1 MKVGYMVREQ
11 LNQWVSDLTRIQKHA
26 IITAVDI
33 AIIPFALW
41 LGFLLRL
48 GIVNPL
54 ENQEWHHLALVLFVS
69 IFLLGA
75 YRLYRIKLKTFD
87 LTSIRRIFF
96 YSGSLILAFGFI
108 SFILGFNVSRSITI
122 YFGATVFILSV
133 LIRIGVVALLRKI
146 ASDHK
151 AAKQVIIYGAGSAGA
166 QLALA
171 LRQAHEV
178 RPVCFVDDNVALHGL
193 IIAGLKVHS
202 PNVIEA
208 MVERGQVQRILIA
221 IPSLSTTKS
230 VALMQQFSH
239 LNCEMQIVPSYVDLI
254 AGNATVNNLKTV
266 TPDDLLGRSKVD
278 LDTPEIAKTYAG
290 RSILVTGAGGSI
302 GAELCHQLLNCN
314 PRRIVLLERS
324 EIALYKIDQLLSPIC
339 AAAGIDLKRR
349 LASVTDK
356 RAVEAAI
363 AEEEV
368 EIILHAAAYKH
379 VPLVEENEV
388 EGARNNVIG
397 TRIVAEAAAA
407 AKIERFILISTDKA
421 VRPTNIMGATKRL
434 AELIVQDIQRSH
446 PSTKMSMVRFGNV
459 LGSSGSVVPLFRKQ
473 IAMGGPVT
481 ITHSE
486 VTRYFMTI
494 PEAARL
500 VLLAGAYAEGSDLFV
515 LDMGAPVKIYDLA
528 LRMIELSGRTVRDK
542 DNPEGDIEI
551 VVSGLRP
558 GEKLYEELLI
568 DDRSLVS
575 TPHEKILRAKV
586 TGRKG
591 SDVQDMLASVEEAIE
606 MRSPT
611 KVREIVR
618 DYVDGYK
625 ST

>member
-1 MKVGYMVREQ
+1 MKVGYMAREQ
-11 LNQWVSDLTRIQKHA
+11 LNQWISDLTRIQKHV

-69 IFLLGA
+69 ICLLGA

-108 SFILGFNVSRSITI
+108 SFILDFNVSRSITI
-122 YFGATVFILSV
+122 YFGSTVFILSV
-133 LIRIGVVALLRKI
+133 LIRIGAVALLRKI
-146 ASDHK
+146 GSDHK

-221 IPSLSTTKS
+221 IPSLSMTKS

-290 RSILVTGAGGSI
+290 RSVLVTGAGGSI

-339 AAAGIDLKRR
+339 ATAGIELKRR

-368 EIILHAAAYKH
+368 EIVLHAAAYKH

-434 AELIVQDIQRSH
+434 AELIVQDIQCSH

-481 ITHSE
+481 ITHPE

-542 DNPEGDIEI
+542 NNPEGDIEI
-551 VVSGLRP
+551 VVRGLRP

-586 TGRKG
+586 TGRNG
-591 SDVQDMLASVEEAIE
+591 SDVQDMLASMEEAIE

-618 DYVDGYK
+618 NYVDGYT